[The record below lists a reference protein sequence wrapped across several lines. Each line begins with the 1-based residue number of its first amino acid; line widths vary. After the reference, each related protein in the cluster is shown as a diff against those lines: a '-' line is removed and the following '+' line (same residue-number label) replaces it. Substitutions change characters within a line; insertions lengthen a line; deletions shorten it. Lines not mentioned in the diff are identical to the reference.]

1 MKPRVLIRWTSRDE
15 RSWWTD
21 VGEYRYESVLVN

>member
-15 RSWWTD
+15 RSWRTD
-21 VGEYRYESVLVN
+21 VGECRYESVLVN